1 MKLTDKKYLY
11 LQPKINLREPDMKEN
26 NKAILYTIIAVLSW
40 STVATAFKITLRHF
54 TYFEMLLVAS
64 ISALIV
70 FAINLSVQK
79 KWKDM
84 KKMSSGQWRRLAF
97 IGVLNPVAYYLVLFK
112 SYDLLPAQ
120 IAQPINYSWPIVLL
134 VLLAFFA
141 RQPIPQIKYI
151 GMLCS
156 LGGVALISLGTGG
169 ISGQHLSLSGLS
181 LAFLSAFLWGGY
193 WMLNN
198 RSREIDSSITLFVS
212 FLFGSAYLIIA
223 APWMQTNLASLP
235 GVLSAVYVG
244 IFEMGIPFVFFGLAI
259 RKTNNPALVNQL
271 CYLSPFLSLFLIST
285 ILGEKIYFT
294 TYCGLFL
301 IVFGIAFNEYLA
313 KIFRK

>member
-1 MKLTDKKYLY
+1 
-11 LQPKINLREPDMKEN
+11 MKEN

-70 FAINLSVQK
+70 FTINLTVQK
-79 KWKDM
+79 KWREI
-84 KKMSSGQWRRLAF
+84 KKMSAGQWRRLAF
-97 IGVLNPVAYYLVLFK
+97 IGALNPVAYYLVLFK

-120 IAQPINYSWPIVLL
+120 VAQPINYSWPIVLL
-134 VLLAFFA
+134 ILLALFA
-141 RQPIPQIKYI
+141 HQPIPKIKYI

-169 ISGQHLSLSGLS
+169 VNEQHLSVSGLL

-198 RSREIDSSITLFVS
+198 RNREIDSSITLFAS
-212 FLFGSAYLIIA
+212 FLFGSIYLIIA
-223 APWMQTNLASLP
+223 APWMDADLVSLP
-235 GVLSAVYVG
+235 GVLSAAYVG
-244 IFEMGIPFVFFGLAI
+244 VFEMGIPFICFGLAI

-285 ILGEKIYFT
+285 VLGEKIFFT

-301 IVFGIAFNEYLA
+301 IVLGIAFNEYLA
-313 KIFRK
+313 KAFRK

>member
-1 MKLTDKKYLY
+1 
-11 LQPKINLREPDMKEN
+11 MKEN

-70 FAINLSVQK
+70 FTINLTVQN
-79 KWKDM
+79 KWKEI
-84 KKMSSGQWRRLAF
+84 KKMSAGQWRRLAF
-97 IGVLNPVAYYLVLFK
+97 IGALNPVAYYLVLFK

-120 IAQPINYSWPIVLL
+120 VAQPINYSWPIVLL
-134 VLLAFFA
+134 ILLALFA
-141 RQPIPQIKYI
+141 HQPIPKIKYI
-151 GMLCS
+151 GMFCS

-169 ISGQHLSLSGLS
+169 INEQHLSVSGLL

-198 RSREIDSSITLFVS
+198 RNREIDSSITLFAS
-212 FLFGSAYLIIA
+212 FLFGSIYLAIA
-223 APWMQTNLASLP
+223 APWMDTDLASLP
-235 GVLSAVYVG
+235 GVLSAAYVG
-244 IFEMGIPFVFFGLAI
+244 IFEMGIPFICFGLAI
-259 RKTNNPALVNQL
+259 RKTSNPALVNQL

-285 ILGEKIYFT
+285 ILGEKIFFT
-294 TYCGLFL
+294 TYCGLIL

-313 KIFRK
+313 KTLTKPSKSESR